1 MIVDIPTK
9 NCVVYYHLVR
19 EGKFPFIVE
28 INLDNNLFVKERKEK
43 YTSKN
48 ENTFNNYINCL
59 LPKKKKSKSRNIY
72 TFLNYFN
79 T

>member
-9 NCVVYYHLVR
+9 NCVVYYHIVR
-19 EGKFPFIVE
+19 EGKFPIIVE
-28 INLDNNLFVKERKEK
+28 INLDNNLKEK
-43 YTSKN
+43 YTSKS